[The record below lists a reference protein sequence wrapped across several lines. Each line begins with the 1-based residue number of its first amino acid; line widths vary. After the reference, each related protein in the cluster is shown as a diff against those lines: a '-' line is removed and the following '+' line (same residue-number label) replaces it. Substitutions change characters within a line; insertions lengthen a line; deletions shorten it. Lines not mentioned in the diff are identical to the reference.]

1 MSNEN
6 NQPQYID
13 ETRSFENKFKPG
25 ERDFRPSQQMFSL
38 TNEYDVQSNFLQPHI
53 KASETVGKG
62 RDEDGYEKI
71 GFIPTG
77 MSELNT
83 PDLQTAILDDQERVF
98 INVGTALGTLLVH
111 LKNTYNIDTSSSYDW
126 LRLRIGTFNSTTKS
140 KKGHLLDALTTKK
153 FEQNQ
158 NVTSSEFSQ
167 KKKVLADEL
176 NRNY

>member
-1 MSNEN
+1 M
-6 NQPQYID
+6 NQQSQYID
-13 ETRSFENKFKPG
+13 DSKTFDNKFKPG
-25 ERDFRPSQQMFSL
+25 ERDFRPTPQMFSL

-53 KASETVGKG
+53 KSSETVGKG
-62 RDEDGYEKI
+62 TDEDGYEKI

-77 MSELNT
+77 MGELNT

-98 INVGTALGTLLVH
+98 INVGTALGGLLVH
-111 LKNTYNIDTSSSYDW
+111 LKNTYKIDTSSSFDW
-126 LRLRIGTFNSTTKS
+126 LKLRIGTFNSTTKS

-158 NVTSSEFSQ
+158 NVTTSEFNQ
-167 KKKVLADEL
+167 KKRMLSDEL